1 MSHVKCV
8 VCEWVG
14 ESESYGGSSVVRDQ
28 GARCIKIHYYWCDVC
43 CDFHAVPLDVY
54 ELAKAEETKP

>member
-1 MSHVKCV
+1 
-8 VCEWVG
+8 VG